1 MNNIEKCYQTIKTDC
16 FSFFRKEET
25 KSERFNNKKKML
37 KKILIPLCFW
47 IINKNKNLSRTLFL
61 GISGGQGSGKTT
73 ITKLL
78 KIILSKYFKKKVC
91 TMSIDDFYKTLDERR
106 KLSKKKHFLLKTRG
120 IPGTHDINFIF
131 NFLNNLKK
139 NFFIRTHM
147 PKFDKSIDDRL
158 KKNKW
163 QKITKKPDII
173 ILEGWCIGAKPQMF
187 SKLKKP
193 VNELEKYEDKK
204 MIWRNFANSNLKRSY
219 KKLFSKIDEIIFLK
233 VPNFSLITKWRLKQ
247 EKKLNLKNKLAR
259 NKKIMSHSEVLRF
272 VMFYERITLQMFLD
286 LPKIASVVMCLNNN
300 HEIKKVYYNN

>member
-1 MNNIEKCYQTIKTDC
+1 MRGLII
-16 FSFFRKEET
+16 
-25 KSERFNNKKKML
+25 KKKML

-91 TMSIDDFYKTLDERR
+91 TMSIDDFYKTLDERQ

-131 NFLNNLKK
+131 NLLNNLKK

-204 MIWRNFANSNLKRSY
+204 MIWRNFANSNLKKSY
-219 KKLFSKIDEIIFLK
+219 KKLFSMIDEIIFLK

-247 EKKLNLKNKLAR
+247 EKKLNLRNKLAK
-259 NKKIMSHSEVLRF
+259 NKKIMSYSEVLRF

>member
-1 MNNIEKCYQTIKTDC
+1 
-16 FSFFRKEET
+16 
-25 KSERFNNKKKML
+25 ML

-91 TMSIDDFYKTLDERR
+91 TMSIDDFYKTLDERQ

-131 NFLNNLKK
+131 NLLNNLKK

-247 EKKLNLKNKLAR
+247 EKKLNLKNKLAK

-300 HEIKKVYYNN
+300 HEINKVYYNN